1 MMPTEEQPKLSII
14 ICVYNMRRETPR
26 TILSTLPPY
35 QKDVDGS
42 EYEVI
47 VVDNGSSQPLE
58 ASFLETLPGMVR
70 YVQYPGRSP
79 SPVFALNWAARKVA
93 RGSYIAFCIDGTRI
107 LSDGLVAAWLKLFNI
122 SQQFFVYTLG
132 WHLGPN
138 MHQFASQTGYNQDA
152 EDRLL
157 ESVDWYHHPGM
168 LFEISTLA
176 GSSQAGF
183 FSAIAESN
191 AFAVSRSLLD
201 KLGLYDERFT
211 SPGGGLANLEIFS
224 RFVTAEGVHP
234 ICLLDEGTFHQYH
247 DGISTSGKVQWKTLA
262 QEYEEIFERPY
273 EMPRYS
279 TLYSG
284 SLRPEA
290 HRFYAESL
298 QKAAQRYRK

>member
-1 MMPTEEQPKLSII
+1 MMPPEKKPKLSII
-14 ICVYNMRRETPR
+14 ICVYNMRREAPR
-26 TILSTLPPY
+26 TILSALPPY
-35 QKDVDGS
+35 QKNVDGD

-58 ASFLETLPGMVR
+58 ASFLETLPDIVR

-79 SPVFALNWAARKVA
+79 SPVFALNWAAGHVA
-93 RGSYIAFCIDGTRI
+93 RGSTIAFCIDGTRI
-107 LSDGLVAAWLKLFNI
+107 LSDGLVAGWLGHFNI
-122 SQQFFVYTLG
+122 SQQVFVYTLG

-138 MHQFASQTGYNQDA
+138 THPFASQTGYCQEV
-152 EDRLL
+152 EDKLL
-157 ESVDWYHHPGM
+157 ESVDWYRHPEK

-224 RFVTAEGVHP
+224 RYVTAEGVHP
-234 ICLLDEGTFHQYH
+234 ICLLGEGNFHQYH
-247 DGISTSGKVQWKTLA
+247 DGIATSGRVQWKTLA

-273 EMPRYS
+273 AMPRYF

-284 SLRPEA
+284 ILRPEA
-290 HRFYAESL
+290 HKFYAESL
-298 QKAAQRYRK
+298 QKAIQR